1 MAIPYWLTPIP
12 MENPTVGT
20 RAAQWRNYVVA
31 FVITS
36 AIFATALYASNYF
49 NNRRAADIRATQDN
63 ISIDILS
70 LETQFELLAEHSCR
84 DISENSVLSKE
95 LRPLAERLSYLETQS
110 GVDENELL
118 RLKRYYS
125 LLQIKDLLLMKKVS
139 GKCHLKPVFILY
151 FYSNKGDC
159 KDCENQGYVLTA
171 LSETY
176 PQLRIYSFDYNLD
189 LSALQTLLTIND
201 VDNKLPALS
210 INGKVYHGFRS
221 IAEIEKILPQLS
233 TLDKVATSTQK
244 KVSR

>member
-1 MAIPYWLTPIP
+1 M
-12 MENPTVGT
+12 
-20 RAAQWRNYVVA
+20 
-31 FVITS
+31 
-36 AIFATALYASNYF
+36 
-49 NNRRAADIRATQDN
+49 
-63 ISIDILS
+63 
-70 LETQFELLAEHSCR
+70 
-84 DISENSVLSKE
+84 LSKE

-221 IAEIEKILPQLS
+221 IEEIEKILPQLS